1 MGGGFVRSFV
11 TTTTTSIGLNARK
24 KPTGYHFG
32 MGLPII
38 HPRSVAAGRA
48 MSVLDSGLGRTVF
61 GALRR
66 ARSISVEFRIESG
79 YWMRCPF
86 CHHDND
92 KVLDSRAAEAGYM
105 HRRKRLCQDCQ
116 RRFTTIEQIEELN
129 VRVVKND
136 ETREPFDR
144 EKIRRGIERACSKQ
158 SIESDRIEDVVQAIE
173 TDIYAEFDFEIPAS
187 VIGEIVLR
195 HLADLDEVAYI
206 RFASVYRE
214 FGGADDFLRIIGH
227 LSQRSKANAG

>member
-1 MGGGFVRSFV
+1 
-11 TTTTTSIGLNARK
+11 
-24 KPTGYHFG
+24 
-32 MGLPII
+32 
-38 HPRSVAAGRA
+38 
-48 MSVLDSGLGRTVF
+48 
-61 GALRR
+61 
-66 ARSISVEFRIESG
+66 
-79 YWMRCPF
+79 MRCPF

-92 KVLDSRAAEAGYM
+92 KVIDSRAAEAGYM

-136 ETREPFDR
+136 GTREPFDR
-144 EKIRRGIERACSKQ
+144 EKIRRGIERACSKREV
-158 SIESDRIEDVVQAIE
+158 ESDRIEATVQLIE
-173 TDIYAEFDFEIPAS
+173 TDIYAAFDFEIPAH

-214 FGGADDFLRIIGH
+214 FDGADDFLKIIRQ
-227 LSQRSKANAG
+227 LSPVDKAYRAQNADSNRASEHPTSTLTR